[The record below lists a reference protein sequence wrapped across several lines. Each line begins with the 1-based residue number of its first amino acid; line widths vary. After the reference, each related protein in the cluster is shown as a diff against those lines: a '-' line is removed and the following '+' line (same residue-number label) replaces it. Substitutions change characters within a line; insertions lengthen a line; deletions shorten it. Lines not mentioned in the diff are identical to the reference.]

1 MWWYLFNWP
10 QVYFFFNL
18 DWPTSDDI
26 KRRMPRHFAA
36 FQSVL
41 PCREIA
47 MRTGALN
54 LAKYFPPY
62 FCIPDLGPKMY
73 IAYGWLEEFIH
84 TPRYVQDL

>member
-1 MWWYLFNWP
+1 
-10 QVYFFFNL
+10 
-18 DWPTSDDI
+18 
-26 KRRMPRHFAA
+26 MPRHFAA

-84 TPRYVQDL
+84 TPRYVFIEIYIFYSPRYYRLNRLLSGFLINRNY